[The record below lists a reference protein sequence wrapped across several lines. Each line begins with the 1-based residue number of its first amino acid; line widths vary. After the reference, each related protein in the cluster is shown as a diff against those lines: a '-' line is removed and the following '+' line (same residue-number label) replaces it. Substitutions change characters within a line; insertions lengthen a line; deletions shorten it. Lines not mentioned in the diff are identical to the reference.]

1 MSGMYTRKT
10 SWKQDYIK
18 NRYDPRSNHN
28 PQKSKLSERQQ
39 SWGAWGVWRGE
50 GGGALSPSAV
60 VLGGRAP

>member
-28 PQKSKLSERQQ
+28 QPKSKRSECQQ
-39 SWGAWGVWRGE
+39 SWGAWGVWGE
-50 GGGALSPSAV
+50 GGEGHS
-60 VLGGRAP
+60 